1 MHFRLRAIESL
12 FPPRRRLFFAVLLG
26 LLIFAVTPS
35 EWRLSMRLLIA
46 WDCGALL
53 YMAAAMLV
61 MRDCPVDEMRRRANR
76 FDEPQLSF
84 TILTLLAIVA
94 SFVAIFH
101 EFSAAKAASDTRLL
115 SLALGGVTLI
125 ISWTLTHTMFTLHY
139 AHLHYGKG
147 PAAGGIMRPEKGDP
161 TYTDLVY
168 FSFLIGCA
176 TETSDFMSC
185 NSAIRRFMIL
195 HSIVAYVF
203 NVVIVALT
211 ISVISDFV

>member
-1 MHFRLRAIESL
+1 MRLRLRAIDQL
-12 FPPRRRLFFAVLLG
+12 FAPKRRLLFAALLG
-26 LLIFAVTPS
+26 GITFFVMPG
-35 EWRLSMRLLIA
+35 EWRLSMRVLIG
-46 WDCGALL
+46 WNIGALL
-53 YMAAAMLV
+53 YIIAAMMV
-61 MRDCPVDEMRRRANR
+61 MRDCPIDEMRRRANR

-94 SFVAIFH
+94 SFIAIFY
-101 EFSAAKAASDTRLL
+101 EFSAAKAVPETQLI
-115 SLALGGVTLI
+115 SLALGGATLL
-125 ISWTLTHTMFTLHY
+125 ISWTLTHTMFTMHY
-139 AHLHYGKG
+139 AHLHYGNG

-176 TETSDFMSC
+176 TETSDFMSR

-203 NVVIVALT
+203 NVVIIALT
-211 ISVISDFV
+211 ISVISSFV